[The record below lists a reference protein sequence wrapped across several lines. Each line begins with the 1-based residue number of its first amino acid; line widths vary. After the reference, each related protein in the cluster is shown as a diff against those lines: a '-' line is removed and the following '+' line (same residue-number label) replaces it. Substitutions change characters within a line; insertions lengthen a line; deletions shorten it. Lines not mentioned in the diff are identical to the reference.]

1 MVSINFLQIAF
12 NSSGGPS
19 SNIWIMKKKSFPVPL
34 PHIAFLLSFSL
45 VSSILDIFSSVPYL
59 KVIDS
64 NASSICKPL
73 ILIQQQPIS

>member
-19 SNIWIMKKKSFPVPL
+19 SNIWIMKIKKSFPIPL

-45 VSSILDIFSSVPYL
+45 VSSMLDIFSSVPYL
-59 KVIDS
+59 KEIDS
-64 NASSICKPL
+64 NTSP
-73 ILIQQQPIS
+73 

>member
-1 MVSINFLQIAF
+1 MVPINFLQTVF

-19 SNIWIMKKKSFPVPL
+19 SNIWIMKKKSFQIPL

-59 KVIDS
+59 KEIDS
-64 NASSICKPL
+64 NTSP
-73 ILIQQQPIS
+73 